1 MDESEEVSKGL
12 VEGLIEALSDKH
24 SQVDIRLQDLTMNL
38 ADSRV
43 GVKVSGTI
51 TIAVHMR
58 DLTAPEKEAHVASNL
73 AAIRQ

>member
-1 MDESEEVSKGL
+1 MDESEDVSKGL

-38 ADSRV
+38 GGSRV
-43 GVKVSGTI
+43 AVKVSGAI
-51 TIAVHMR
+51 TVAVHMR
-58 DLTAPEKEAHVASNL
+58 DLTPPEKEAHVASNL

>member
-43 GVKVSGTI
+43 GVKVSGAI

>member
-1 MDESEEVSKGL
+1 MDESEDVSKGL

-38 ADSRV
+38 GGSRM
-43 GVKVSGTI
+43 GVTVSGTI

-58 DLTAPEKEAHVASNL
+58 DLTAPEKEAHVASNI